1 MFRDFQNK
9 AGGVNLLKL
18 VDSLNSFEVVDISID
33 KDMALSLMD
42 ETHYS
47 MLLKVK

>member
-1 MFRDFQNK
+1 MNHLITNQPVFKPQ
-9 AGGVNLLKL
+9 
-18 VDSLNSFEVVDISID
+18 EVVDISID